1 MNVIWMEFRNGGWPN
16 LLILLFGVLG
26 FAVALLA
33 AALAASRSR
42 AALPAGMA
50 SALLAAFIAALGILG
65 VLWGR
70 NMTNQ
75 AILGESISPLQKERI
90 QRAGY
95 DESRSCAR
103 FALAF
108 GALPLLA
115 GAAAMAVGVAQ
126 RRKADRERAA
136 QPAWGDAATFGPPG
150 AQLAPSPLGPAPGQ
164 SASGGGA
171 VGAAVIFGIGAL
183 AMVGTAVPLFGKLP
197 GRDLP
202 IGDPTWGLLEAQHD
216 ITRGDLTEGCR
227 RLDESVGGTRDIF
240 GHGGPSSGTAAD
252 RSQVPDFDGLCAKC
266 VDHWI
271 DEAMRASGSDRR
283 IKLEKIKQSKL
294 TINEEQ
300 LKRINLESAAL
311 TLGLNGLG
319 DIGIGGLGLSGG
331 SGTLG
336 GSGSGGPK
344 PTIRMGATSVS
355 GRLPPEVI
363 QRIVRQNFGR
373 FRLCYEKGLE
383 KNPDLQGRV
392 TVRFVINRD
401 GAVTTVT
408 NGGSDLPD
416 EAVIACIVR
425 SFSGLSFPQPEGGI
439 VTVSYPIM
447 FSPAAK

>member
-1 MNVIWMEFRNGGWPN
+1 MHVIWDEFRNGGWPN
-16 LLILLFGVLG
+16 WLILLFGLLG

-33 AALAASRSR
+33 CALAASRSR

-50 SALLAAFIAALGILG
+50 SVLLAVVIASLGILG
-65 VLWGR
+65 VMWGR
-70 NMTNQ
+70 SMTNG
-75 AILGESISPLQKERI
+75 AIAGESISPLQKERI

-95 DESRSCAR
+95 DESRSCSR

-115 GAAAMAVGVAQ
+115 GAAAMAVGVAA

-150 AQLAPSPLGPAPGQ
+150 AQLSPSPLGPGPGQ

-171 VGAAVIFGIGAL
+171 VGAAVVFGIGAL
-183 AMVGTAVPLFGKLP
+183 AMVGAAVPLAGKLP

-202 IGDPTWGLLEAQHD
+202 VDDPTWGLLEAQHD

-227 RLDESVGGTRDIF
+227 RLNESIGGTSDIF
-240 GHGGPSSGTAAD
+240 GGGGPSSGRAAD
-252 RSQVPDFDGLCAKC
+252 RSQVSDFDGLCTKC

-271 DEAMRASGSDRR
+271 DEAMRASGSERR
-283 IKLEKIKQSKL
+283 IRLEKIKQSKL
-294 TINEEQ
+294 TINEAQ

-311 TLGLNGLG
+311 TLGLNELG
-319 DIGIGGLGLSGG
+319 SIGSGGLGLSGG
-331 SGTLG
+331 FGAPA
-336 GSGSGGPK
+336 GSGGAKP

-383 KNPDLQGRV
+383 KNPALEGRV
-392 TVRFVINRD
+392 AVRFVIGRD
-401 GAVTTVT
+401 GAVTSAT

-416 EAVIACIVR
+416 DAVIACIVK
-425 SFSGLSFPQPEGGI
+425 SFNALSFPQPEGGI
-439 VTVSYPIM
+439 VTVNYPIM
-447 FSPAAK
+447 FSPGTK